1 MSREHKKFERLFLFS
16 EVAKQLSFTGAAAE
30 LGISR
35 GYLSEQIRQLEQ
47 DLGRALLIRT
57 TRSVKL
63 TVQGEMILASM
74 GQVKADLLDL
84 DRKIRHDNEDIAGR
98 IRITAPSQFTQRYL
112 LDICHEFSAQHPQ
125 VNFSIDC
132 SYTLYDLAK
141 NDFDLAI
148 RATQNPPQ
156 NMVAKKLFEYQQVC
170 CAAPEYLEEAGT
182 PINIDDLQ
190 QHKCLTSAEQT
201 HWTFGSKTIAIN
213 SFMSVNDNHMLKTQ
227 ALLARG
233 IMLGP
238 QYLVDKELQQ
248 GRLRVILPDETMSQS
263 ATYIVH
269 PQMINQSA
277 RLSSFIQFTLAWF
290 KLQKSS
296 EPELIDKS

>member
-16 EVAKQLSFTGAAAE
+16 EVAKQLSFTAAAAE

-35 GYLSEQIRQLEQ
+35 GYLSEQIRQLETE
-47 DLGRALLIRT
+47 LGRPLLIRT

-63 TVQGEMILASM
+63 TIQGEMILASM

-84 DRKIRHDNEDIAGR
+84 DRQIRHDNDDIAGR

-112 LDICHEFSAQHPQ
+112 LDICHEFSVLHPQ
-125 VNFSIDC
+125 VNFSVDC
-132 SYTLYDLAK
+132 SYTLFDLAK

-156 NMVAKKLFEYQQVC
+156 NMVAKKLFNYQQVC
-170 CAAPEYLEEAGT
+170 CAAPEYLNKAGI
-182 PINIDDLQ
+182 PKSIDDLH
-190 QHKCLTSAEQT
+190 QHRCLTSAEQSD
-201 HWTFGSKTIAIN
+201 WSFGNKTIAVN
-213 SFMSVNDNHMLKTQ
+213 SFMSINDNHMLKTQ

-233 IMLGP
+233 IILGP
-238 QYLVDKELQQ
+238 QYLVDRELQQ
-248 GRLRVILPDETMSQS
+248 GQLQAILTDETMSQS

-277 RLSSFIQFTLAWF
+277 RLSSFIQFTLEWF
-290 KLQKSS
+290 KKNNQ
-296 EPELIDKS
+296 D

>member
-47 DLGRALLIRT
+47 ELGRPLLIRT

-63 TVQGEMILASM
+63 TIQGEMILASM

-84 DRKIRHDNEDIAGR
+84 DRQIRHDNDDIAGR

-112 LDICHEFSAQHPQ
+112 LDICHEFSVLHPQ
-125 VNFSIDC
+125 VNFSVDC
-132 SYTLYDLAK
+132 SYTLFDLAK

-156 NMVAKKLFEYQQVC
+156 NMVAKKLFDYQQVC
-170 CAAPEYLEEAGT
+170 CAAPEYLNKAGI
-182 PINIDDLQ
+182 PKSIDDLH
-190 QHKCLTSAEQT
+190 QHRCLTSAEQSD
-201 HWTFGSKTIAIN
+201 WSFGNKTIAIN
-213 SFMSVNDNHMLKTQ
+213 SFMSINDNHMLKTQ

-233 IMLGP
+233 IILGP
-238 QYLVDKELQQ
+238 QYLVDRELQQ
-248 GRLRVILPDETMSQS
+248 GQLQAILTDETMSQS

-277 RLSSFIQFTLAWF
+277 RLSSFIQFTLEWF
-290 KLQKSS
+290 EHNKQ
-296 EPELIDKS
+296 D